1 MITEKES
8 LRHLHDRCICLG
20 YAACRHAV
28 VYPAPEQNQ
37 TAGSSQSGQQPRP
50 YARHRTA
57 PGQTLQLSA
66 RLSPSSEVFHYRKVI
81 GSSLARQVHL
91 IKVKTCSL
99 SVEISGRQEKCP

>member
-1 MITEKES
+1 MLQYRTNAGERRKPA
-8 LRHLHDRCICLG
+8 LG
-20 YAACRHAV
+20 LYGELT

-66 RLSPSSEVFHYRKVI
+66 RLSPSSEVFHYRKVM

-99 SVEISGRQEKCP
+99 SV